1 MNAKEL
7 AVKDI
12 KEELKKYNKCFLAF
26 HSELNNPIRK
36 IIKSYIKK
44 QEEI

>member
-7 AVKDI
+7 AVRDI
-12 KEELKKYNKCFLAF
+12 KEELRKYNKCFLAF
-26 HSELNNPIRK
+26 HSELNSPIRK
-36 IIKSYIKK
+36 IIRSYIKK